1 MFIVV
6 KMYKR
11 PLILVLLETALEL
24 VPPSIANHPSV
35 VKTAKRRGKSPS
47 EILLDVSLHYHAMK
61 NLENR
66 HKRGRPDIAH
76 MSLLEI
82 TESPLNKVEYLRA
95 AVHTIEGHAVFIDPS
110 TRIPRNYSRF
120 VGLMEQLFKE
130 GKVPPGS
137 EKPLMYIKTTTLTRL
152 LEELGARGLVLLRET
167 CERKSVSDIVKTAIA
182 EKLAIGI
189 GGFPHGDFE
198 ESTIKHAD
206 QCYSVYD
213 KPLATFI
220 VVSRV
225 ISSAE
230 RLYGIL
236 EI

>member
-6 KMYKR
+6 EMYKR

-82 TESPLNKVEYLRA
+82 TESPLNKAGYLKVA
-95 AVHTIEGHAVFIDPS
+95 LHTIEGHAVFIDPS
-110 TRIPRNYSRF
+110 TRIPRNYNRF
-120 VGLMEQLFKE
+120 IGLVEQLFKE
-130 GKVPPGS
+130 GRIPPGS
-137 EKPLMYIKTTTLTRL
+137 SKPLMYIKTTTLTRL
-152 LEELGARGLVLLRET
+152 LEELGARGLILLRET
-167 CERKSVSDIVKTAIA
+167 CERKPVSEVVKTAIT
-182 EKLAIGI
+182 EKLAVGI

-206 QCYSVYD
+206 LCYSIHD

-225 ISSAE
+225 ISSTE